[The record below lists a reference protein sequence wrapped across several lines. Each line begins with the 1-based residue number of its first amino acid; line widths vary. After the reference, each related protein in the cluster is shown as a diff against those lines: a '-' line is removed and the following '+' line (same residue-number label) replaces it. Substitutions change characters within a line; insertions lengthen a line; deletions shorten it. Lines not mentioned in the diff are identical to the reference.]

1 MVKVQLIAMR
11 VSGATNG
18 NTDMAARQSKA
29 ERKKTKKQ
37 NLKIKSY

>member
-18 NTDMAARQSKA
+18 NTNMTARQSRA
-29 ERKKTKKQ
+29 ERKKRKKQ
-37 NLKIKSY
+37 NLKMKNK